1 MDILPKSVHE
11 MFHAFYHR
19 GTGFAAIAQ
28 IADQPWVMRGKAAE
42 FGDGHAGGF
51 DELFYF
57 ADEHWLFDPPFYAE
71 WMTTR
76 NRINP
81 MLTAKSYIARKSP
94 SKLEGR
100 PMDTQGPMD
109 VDGEAGAR
117 SRLVSL
123 ASARGVSLAALSALI
138 GRNTTY
144 LQQFVRKG
152 SPRKLEEN
160 DRRTLAQFFGVAETE
175 LGAGIRESVFSI
187 GKGRAAIVPA
197 GQRAAMAEWADIPR
211 LPLGASAGPG
221 AHAAEEIPSGR
232 LRFSNRWLKGQG
244 LEPAMLSV
252 IEVEGDSMEPTLR
265 DGDEILVD
273 RTPRPLRAGI
283 HVIRLDDVL
292 LVKRLETGPGGML
305 RVISD
310 NAAYPRMERLA
321 RDVEVVGRV
330 VWKGGR
336 L

>member
-1 MDILPKSVHE
+1 MN
-11 MFHAFYHR
+11 
-19 GTGFAAIAQ
+19 
-28 IADQPWVMRGKAAE
+28 AE
-42 FGDGHAGGF
+42 SDAGI
-51 DELFYF
+51 D
-57 ADEHWLFDPPFYAE
+57 
-71 WMTTR
+71 
-76 NRINP
+76 
-81 MLTAKSYIARKSP
+81 
-94 SKLEGR
+94 
-100 PMDTQGPMD
+100 
-109 VDGEAGAR
+109 AGAR
-117 SRLVSL
+117 LRLVDL
-123 ASARGVSLAALSALI
+123 AARRGVSLSALSALI

-160 DRRTLAQFFGVAETE
+160 DRRTLAEFFGVPESD
-175 LGAGIRESVFSI
+175 LGASVHGGVLAP
-187 GKGRAAIVPA
+187 GKSAGPRVASGPRASVL
-197 GQRAAMAEWADIPR
+197 AEWADIPR

-221 AHAAEEIPSGR
+221 TMPAEEIPSGR

-265 DGDEILVD
+265 DGDEMLVD

-292 LVKRLETGPGGML
+292 LVKRLESAPGGMV
-305 RVISD
+305 RIISD
-310 NAAYPRMERLA
+310 NPAYPRIERSLGE
-321 RDVEVVGRV
+321 VELVGRV

>member
-1 MDILPKSVHE
+1 MVP
-11 MFHAFYHR
+11 
-19 GTGFAAIAQ
+19 
-28 IADQPWVMRGKAAE
+28 ADNE
-42 FGDGHAGGF
+42 SD
-51 DELFYF
+51 D
-57 ADEHWLFDPPFYAE
+57 
-71 WMTTR
+71 
-76 NRINP
+76 
-81 MLTAKSYIARKSP
+81 
-94 SKLEGR
+94 
-100 PMDTQGPMD
+100 
-109 VDGEAGAR
+109 GAR
-117 SRLVSL
+117 ARLVSL
-123 ASARGVSLAALSALI
+123 ATQRGVSLSALSALI

-160 DRRTLAQFFGVAETE
+160 DRRTLAEFFGVPESE
-175 LGAGIRESVFSI
+175 LGASFRGGVIT
-187 GKGRAAIVPA
+187 A
-197 GQRAAMAEWADIPR
+197 GQGAPRGVTPPRAIAAEWADIPR

-221 AHAAEEIPSGR
+221 TLPAEEIPSGR
-232 LRFSNRWLKGQG
+232 LRFNHRWLKGQG

-292 LVKRLETGPGGML
+292 LVKRLESGPGGMV
-305 RVISD
+305 RIISD
-310 NAAYPRMERLA
+310 NPAYPRLERLLNE
-321 RDVEVVGRV
+321 VELVGRV

>member
-1 MDILPKSVHE
+1 MVP
-11 MFHAFYHR
+11 
-19 GTGFAAIAQ
+19 
-28 IADQPWVMRGKAAE
+28 ADNE
-42 FGDGHAGGF
+42 SD
-51 DELFYF
+51 D
-57 ADEHWLFDPPFYAE
+57 
-71 WMTTR
+71 
-76 NRINP
+76 
-81 MLTAKSYIARKSP
+81 
-94 SKLEGR
+94 
-100 PMDTQGPMD
+100 
-109 VDGEAGAR
+109 GAR
-117 SRLVSL
+117 ARLVSL
-123 ASARGVSLAALSALI
+123 ATQRGVSLSALSALI

-160 DRRTLAQFFGVAETE
+160 DRRTLAEFFGVPESE
-175 LGAGIRESVFSI
+175 LGASPRGGVIT
-187 GKGRAAIVPA
+187 A
-197 GQRAAMAEWADIPR
+197 GQGAPGGVTPPRAIAAEWADIPR

-221 AHAAEEIPSGR
+221 TLPAEEIPSGR
-232 LRFSNRWLKGQG
+232 LRFNHRWLKGQG

-292 LVKRLETGPGGML
+292 LVKRLESGPGGMV
-305 RVISD
+305 RIISD
-310 NAAYPRMERLA
+310 NPAYPRLERPLNE
-321 RDVEVVGRV
+321 VELVGRV

>member
-1 MDILPKSVHE
+1 MTLVDS
-11 MFHAFYHR
+11 
-19 GTGFAAIAQ
+19 Q
-28 IADQPWVMRGKAAE
+28 DD
-42 FGDGHAGGF
+42 DG
-51 DELFYF
+51 
-57 ADEHWLFDPPFYAE
+57 
-71 WMTTR
+71 
-76 NRINP
+76 
-81 MLTAKSYIARKSP
+81 
-94 SKLEGR
+94 GR
-100 PMDTQGPMD
+100 
-109 VDGEAGAR
+109 A
-117 SRLVSL
+117 RLVGL
-123 ASARGVSLAALSALI
+123 AAQRNVSLAALSALI

-160 DRRTLAQFFGVAETE
+160 DRRTLAEFFGVPESD
-175 LGAGIRESVFSI
+175 LGAPQRGGV
-187 GKGRAAIVPA
+187 IVA
-197 GQRAAMAEWADIPR
+197 GQAPPRAGTAPRPVTADWADIPR

-221 AHAAEEIPSGR
+221 THPAEEIPSGR
-232 LRFSNRWLKGQG
+232 LRFNHRWLKGQG

-292 LVKRLETGPGGML
+292 LVKRLEPGPGGAV
-305 RVISD
+305 RIISD
-310 NAAYPRMERLA
+310 NLAYPRLERPLA
-321 RDVEVVGRV
+321 DLELVGRV

>member
-1 MDILPKSVHE
+1 MVP
-11 MFHAFYHR
+11 
-19 GTGFAAIAQ
+19 
-28 IADQPWVMRGKAAE
+28 ADNE
-42 FGDGHAGGF
+42 SD
-51 DELFYF
+51 D
-57 ADEHWLFDPPFYAE
+57 
-71 WMTTR
+71 
-76 NRINP
+76 
-81 MLTAKSYIARKSP
+81 
-94 SKLEGR
+94 
-100 PMDTQGPMD
+100 
-109 VDGEAGAR
+109 GAR
-117 SRLVSL
+117 ARLVGL
-123 ASARGVSLAALSALI
+123 ATQRGVSLSALSALI

-160 DRRTLAQFFGVAETE
+160 DRRTLAEFFGVPESE
-175 LGAGIRESVFSI
+175 LGASPRGGVIT
-187 GKGRAAIVPA
+187 A
-197 GQRAAMAEWADIPR
+197 GQGAPRGVTPTRAIAAEWADIPR

-221 AHAAEEIPSGR
+221 TLPAEEIPSGR
-232 LRFSNRWLKGQG
+232 LRFNHRWLKGQG

-292 LVKRLETGPGGML
+292 LVKRLEPGPGGTV
-305 RVISD
+305 RIISD
-310 NAAYPRMERLA
+310 NPAYPRLERPLNE
-321 RDVEVVGRV
+321 VELVGRV

>member
-1 MDILPKSVHE
+1 M
-11 MFHAFYHR
+11 
-19 GTGFAAIAQ
+19 
-28 IADQPWVMRGKAAE
+28 QP
-42 FGDGHAGGF
+42 
-51 DELFYF
+51 
-57 ADEHWLFDPPFYAE
+57 
-71 WMTTR
+71 
-76 NRINP
+76 
-81 MLTAKSYIARKSP
+81 
-94 SKLEGR
+94 
-100 PMDTQGPMD
+100 QGPMETESD
-109 VDGEAGAR
+109 AGAR
-117 SRLVSL
+117 SRLVAL
-123 ASARGVSLAALSALI
+123 AAARGVSLAALSALI

-160 DRRTLAQFFGVAETE
+160 DRRTLAQFFGVSEQD
-175 LGAGIRESVFSI
+175 LGAGKHGGVIAV
-187 GKGRAAIVPA
+187 GQGAAPAATRAAL
-197 GQRAAMAEWADIPR
+197 AEWADVPR

-221 AHAAEEIPSGR
+221 AHPAEEIPSGR

-244 LEPAMLSV
+244 LDPFMLSV

-273 RTPRPLRAGI
+273 RTPRPVRAGI

-292 LVKRLETGPGGML
+292 LVKRLESGPGGTF

-310 NAAYPRMERLA
+310 NAAYPRMERPA
-321 RDVEVVGRV
+321 QDVEVLGRV

>member
-1 MDILPKSVHE
+1 MVL
-11 MFHAFYHR
+11 
-19 GTGFAAIAQ
+19 
-28 IADQPWVMRGKAAE
+28 ADYE
-42 FGDGHAGGF
+42 SD
-51 DELFYF
+51 D
-57 ADEHWLFDPPFYAE
+57 
-71 WMTTR
+71 
-76 NRINP
+76 
-81 MLTAKSYIARKSP
+81 
-94 SKLEGR
+94 
-100 PMDTQGPMD
+100 
-109 VDGEAGAR
+109 GAR
-117 SRLVSL
+117 TRLVGL
-123 ASARGVSLAALSALI
+123 ATQRGVSLSALSALI

-160 DRRTLAQFFGVAETE
+160 DRRTLAEFFGVPESD
-175 LGAGIRESVFSI
+175 LGAAPRGTVIT
-187 GKGRAAIVPA
+187 A
-197 GQRAAMAEWADIPR
+197 GQGTPRSLAPRAITAEWADIPR

-221 AHAAEEIPSGR
+221 TLPAEEIPSGR
-232 LRFSNRWLKGQG
+232 LRFNHRWLKGQG

-292 LVKRLETGPGGML
+292 LVKRLEPGPGGTV
-305 RVISD
+305 RIISD
-310 NAAYPRMERLA
+310 NPAYPRLERPLHE
-321 RDVEVVGRV
+321 VELVGRV

>member
-1 MDILPKSVHE
+1 ME
-11 MFHAFYHR
+11 
-19 GTGFAAIAQ
+19 
-28 IADQPWVMRGKAAE
+28 AE
-42 FGDGHAGGF
+42 GD
-51 DELFYF
+51 
-57 ADEHWLFDPPFYAE
+57 
-71 WMTTR
+71 
-76 NRINP
+76 
-81 MLTAKSYIARKSP
+81 
-94 SKLEGR
+94 
-100 PMDTQGPMD
+100 
-109 VDGEAGAR
+109 AGAR
-117 SRLVSL
+117 RRLVAL
-123 ASARGVSLAALSALI
+123 ATARGVSLAALSALI

-160 DRRTLAQFFGVAETE
+160 DRRTLAQFFGVAESE
-175 LGAGIRESVFSI
+175 LGAGLRGGVIAV
-187 GKGRAAIVPA
+187 GQGGVAAAPVGLRAAL
-197 GQRAAMAEWADIPR
+197 AEWADIPR

-221 AHAAEEIPSGR
+221 AHPPEEIPSGR

-244 LEPAMLSV
+244 LEPVMLSV

-292 LVKRLETGPGGML
+292 LVKRLESGPGGTL
-305 RVISD
+305 CVISD
-310 NAAYPRMERLA
+310 NIAYPRMERPA

>member
-1 MDILPKSVHE
+1 MDS
-11 MFHAFYHR
+11 
-19 GTGFAAIAQ
+19 
-28 IADQPWVMRGKAAE
+28 DN
-42 FGDGHAGGF
+42 D
-51 DELFYF
+51 
-57 ADEHWLFDPPFYAE
+57 
-71 WMTTR
+71 
-76 NRINP
+76 
-81 MLTAKSYIARKSP
+81 
-94 SKLEGR
+94 
-100 PMDTQGPMD
+100 
-109 VDGEAGAR
+109 AGAR
-117 SRLVSL
+117 TRLVAL
-123 ASARGVSLAALSALI
+123 AAQRGVSLAALSALI

-160 DRRTLAQFFGVAETE
+160 DRRILAEFFAVPEYE
-175 LGAGIRESVFSI
+175 LGGSRRGGVIAMER
-187 GKGRAAIVPA
+187 GRSAIVLPSP
-197 GQRAAMAEWADIPR
+197 RALLAEWADIPR

-221 AHAAEEIPSGR
+221 ALPPEEIPSGR
-232 LRFSNRWLKGQG
+232 LRFSNRWLKAQG

-292 LVKRLETGPGGML
+292 LVKRLESGPGGTV

-310 NAAYPRMERLA
+310 NTAYPRLERPLHE
-321 RDVEVVGRV
+321 VELVGRV